1 MTDYEKLQQAVEIL
15 RKFNLPISPI
25 LEYSINEKLQELSYQ
40 VETQS
45 VIQEVSVAPIS
56 YAEPV
61 QSDEYPPIK
70 APARLRVTRPDGS
83 VIQDHKAANTFCQV
97 IKEIGPEIIQELG
110 ISVDYGNLILRDQ
123 GSQRLGD
130 KHDIGNNYYVNT
142 HSSTAAKKRQ
152 LEKIFSALH
161 LPWKVEII

>member
-1 MTDYEKLQQAVEIL
+1 MTDYEKLEQAIEIL
-15 RKFNLPISPI
+15 RKLNLPISPI

-40 VETQS
+40 DKSQS
-45 VIQEVSVAPIS
+45 DNHEVSAALIS

-61 QSDEYPPIK
+61 QSDGYPPIK
-70 APARLRVTRPDGS
+70 AQARLRVTRPDGS

-97 IKEIGPEIIQELG
+97 IKEIGPERIQELG

-123 GSQRLGD
+123 GSHRIGD
-130 KHDIGNNYYVNT
+130 KHDIGNNFYVNT

-152 LEKIFSALH
+152 LEKIFSAFH
-161 LPWKVEII
+161 LAWRVEIV

>member
-1 MTDYEKLQQAVEIL
+1 MTDFEKLQQAVEIL

-40 VETQS
+40 VESQS
-45 VIQEVSVAPIS
+45 DNQEVSAAPIS

-70 APARLRVTRPDGS
+70 ALARLRVTRPDGS

-97 IKEIGPEIIQELG
+97 IKEIGPERIQELG

-123 GSQRLGD
+123 GSHRLGD

-142 HSSTAAKKRQ
+142 HSSTAAKKRR

>member
-45 VIQEVSVAPIS
+45 DFQEDSVTPIS
-56 YAEPV
+56 YVEPV
-61 QSDEYPPIK
+61 QLDEYPSIK
-70 APARLRVTRPDGS
+70 APVRLRVTRPDGS
-83 VIQDHKAANTFCQV
+83 IIQEYKAADTLCRV
-97 IKEIGPEIIQELG
+97 IKEIGPEKVEELG
-110 ISVDYGNLILRDQ
+110 ISVDYQNLVLRN
-123 GSQRLGD
+123 LGTQHLGGM
-130 KHDIGNNYYVNT
+130 HDIGNNYFVNT

-152 LEKIFSALH
+152 LEKIFSALD
-161 LPWKVEII
+161 LPWKVNII